1 MNKEA
6 FKNQQHYSYQD
17 LLDLVRLLRS
27 PEGCPWDRE
36 QTHRSVRRGVI
47 EEAYEVAE
55 AIDRQ
60 DPAMMTEELG
70 DLLMQ
75 VLFHICIG
83 EEQNTFSEQT
93 VYDRICKKLI
103 FRHPH
108 IFDNAPDASSST
120 EEGWLAIKR
129 LEKGQKT
136 LGEELNG
143 IAKTLPALTRA
154 EKIAGK
160 LYTGQTEQE
169 MVGRLCEQAESFAG
183 YPTAQRLGELLFAA
197 AAAAKFLKI
206 DPEEA
211 LHRVNED
218 KIGDFC

>member
-6 FKNQQHYSYQD
+6 FKNQEHYTYQD
-17 LLDLVRLLRS
+17 LLELVRLLRS

-83 EEQNTFSEQT
+83 EEQHTFNEQA

-108 IFDNAPDASSST
+108 IFSNAPDASSST

-136 LGEELNG
+136 LEEELNG

-160 LYTGQTEQE
+160 LNRDKTDRELLC
-169 MVGRLCEQAESFAG
+169 RLVEQADVFVRER
-183 YPTAQRLGELLFAA
+183 TAQSLGELLFSA

-211 LHRVNED
+211 LHRINEE
-218 KIGDFC
+218 KIGDIC

>member
-1 MNKEA
+1 MNKET
-6 FKNQQHYSYQD
+6 FKNQPHYTHT
-17 LLDLVRLLRS
+17 DLVELVELLRS

-36 QTHRSVRRGVI
+36 QTHRSIRRGVI

-55 AIDRQ
+55 AIDRE

-70 DLLMQ
+70 DLMMQ
-75 VLFHICIG
+75 VLFHISLG
-83 EEQNTFSEQT
+83 EQQGTFNSEQ

-108 IFDNAPDASSST
+108 IFADAPDASSST
-120 EEGWLAIKR
+120 EDGWAAIKR
-129 LEKGQKT
+129 QEKGQTT
-136 LGEELNG
+136 LAEDLNG

-160 LYTGQTEQE
+160 CYPHE
-169 MVGRLCEQAESFAG
+169 MPNPALLVAEAEAFASQ
-183 YPTAQRLGELLFAA
+183 PDAEHLGALLFAA
-197 AAAAKFLKI
+197 ARLAKALKI

-211 LHRVNED
+211 LHRQNEAAID
-218 KIGDFC
+218 IKS

>member
-6 FKNQQHYSYQD
+6 FKNQEHYSHA
-17 LLDLVRLLRS
+17 DLVELVELLRS
-27 PEGCPWDRE
+27 PEGCPWDRV
-36 QTHRSVRRGVI
+36 QTHQTVRRGVI

-55 AIDRQ
+55 AIDRE

-75 VLFHICIG
+75 VLFHISIG
-83 EEQNTFSEQT
+83 EEQGTFSGQQ
-93 VYDRICKKLI
+93 VYDRICQKLI

-108 IFDNAPDASSST
+108 IFSDAPDASGST
-120 EEGWLAIKR
+120 EEGWAALKR

-136 LGEELNG
+136 LAEELDG

-160 LYTGQTEQE
+160 TYGKEQPE
-169 MVGRLCEQAESFAG
+169 ALGSALTRAAQALADV
-183 YPTAQRLGELLFAA
+183 PTDENLGELLFIAA
-197 AAAAKFLKI
+197 RLAKAAKL
-206 DPEEA
+206 DPEQA
-211 LHRVNED
+211 LNRKNQKVID
-218 KIGDFC
+218 TFC

>member
-6 FKNQQHYSYQD
+6 FKNQAHYTHA
-17 LLDLVRLLRS
+17 DLVELVELLRS

-36 QTHRSVRRGVI
+36 QTHQSVRRGVI

-55 AIDRQ
+55 AIDRE

-75 VLFHICIG
+75 VLFHISIG
-83 EEQNTFSEQT
+83 EEQGTFTGQA
-93 VYDRICKKLI
+93 VYDRICQKLI

-108 IFDNAPDASSST
+108 IFADAPDAYSST
-120 EEGWLAIKR
+120 EDGWAAIKR
-129 LEKGQKT
+129 QEKGQKT
-136 LGEELNG
+136 LAEDLDG

-160 LYTGQTEQE
+160 VYPKEQPDDPYQE
-169 MVGRLCEQAESFAG
+169 LHRLADSLAAD
-183 YPTAQRLGELLFAA
+183 PTAENLGALLFTAA
-197 AAAAKFLKI
+197 RIGKALKI

-211 LHRVNED
+211 LHRKNED
-218 KIGDFC
+218 VISALR

>member
-1 MNKEA
+1 MNKET
-6 FKNQQHYSYQD
+6 FKNQAHYSHA
-17 LLDLVRLLRS
+17 DLVELVDLLRS

-36 QTHRSVRRGVI
+36 QTHQSVRRGVI

-55 AIDRQ
+55 AIDRA

-70 DLLMQ
+70 DLMLQ
-75 VLFHICIG
+75 ILFHIHIG
-83 EEQNTFSEQT
+83 EQNGTFTEQE

-108 IFDNAPDASSST
+108 IFADAADASSST
-120 EEGWLAIKR
+120 DEGWAEIKR

-136 LGEELNG
+136 LAEELDG

-160 LYTGQTEQE
+160 VYGKEQSPDLFSALKKEVDAFAEKRDAQT
-169 MVGRLCEQAESFAG
+169 
-183 YPTAQRLGELLFAA
+183 LGTLLFSLAR
-197 AAAAKFLKI
+197 AAKSIKI

-211 LHRVNED
+211 LHRKNQDVIDAN
-218 KIGDFC
+218 C